1 MCTTEQTFAW
11 VGTIVVNIAFISIV
25 AWGATEIWWV
35 GFILSAAYTAMLF
48 ALARVVDKKSGWD
61 DADNAG
67 VAAADADVAVVV
79 ETSSRGSGDS
89 DGSITHDET
98 QNVVVPVNAMDERR
112 RKRTLTSPTG
122 QQRMPVLANL
132 LYGLFSL
139 ALGVTGYFLPMNIF
153 NCYVYG
159 GPYSPEST
167 ASGHWT
173 TDITALPIDIRAWA
187 SSSSSQVS
195 PATFVYISGEGGDE
209 NNATLFQGSD
219 ASGNYPQTVWSTTN
233 GAEPINFPSIQNPSQ
248 FISTGTG
255 YACFAGIDASSFANN
270 NQHYNQPM
278 PISKSSLIG
287 CSNGEEVWTTKDST
301 QYSFQG
307 PYDFLIDNHTLWYK
321 DYPPWSGDQTGTGT
335 LIYSIND
342 YIKMDVELHST
353 YKKPTQYRPKEGDTT
368 TNNHSHCW
376 VNQSVLA
383 IFVSSIPTTT
393 VSILL
398 WAKRNAPS
406 MALTSY
412 IGLSATA
419 CFTYMAIV
427 RHIYDMNNFWGWWL
441 SISGALYMIIMSD
454 LLHCNRRIARSPLIW
469 GINLAA
475 LAFFIGMIFLT
486 GIYELNM
493 AWTWIV
499 FNLFALIP
507 LVIVGI
513 GYNQVFLLVLCAVGW
528 LMTAIE
534 VAEALAAITAS
545 AANVPIYFI
554 VLAIS
559 GLLIAAAG
567 WWLNRNIDE
576 LHSVICYHMESISLS
591 RRWLLEGASESEE
604 ETDART
610 REQGVDDLNEG
621 VSAEPVVAQP

>member
-11 VGTIVVNIAFISIV
+11 VGTIVVNIAFISII

-35 GFILSAAYTAMLF
+35 GFLLSVAYTAMLF
-48 ALARVVDKKSGWD
+48 GLARVVDKRSGWD
-61 DADNAG
+61 DNDDNNVGAT
-67 VAAADADVAVVV
+67 AADADVAVVV
-79 ETSSRGSGDS
+79 ETSSS
-89 DGSITHDET
+89 DEGSIIHHDET
-98 QNVVVPVNAMDERR
+98 ENVVASVDRSSSHNMNRR
-112 RKRTLTSPTG
+112 RRTATKDS
-122 QQRMPVLANL
+122 QRMPVLANL

-153 NCYVYG
+153 NCYGYG
-159 GPYSPEST
+159 GPYTPSST
-167 ASGHWT
+167 SSGHWT
-173 TDITALPIDIRAWA
+173 TDISTLPIDVRAWA
-187 SSSSSQVS
+187 TSSSSQLS
-195 PATFVYISGEGGDE
+195 PATFVYIPGEEDGQ
-209 NNATLFQGSD
+209 NNATLFLGSD
-219 ASGNYPQTVWSTTN
+219 ASDNHPQTLWSTK

-248 FISTGTG
+248 FITTGTG
-255 YACFAGIDASSFANN
+255 WACFAGIDASPFANN
-270 NQHYNQPM
+270 NEQYYQPM

-342 YIKMDVELHST
+342 YTKMDVELHST
-353 YKKPTQYRPKEGDTT
+353 YKRSTQYKPKGGDNT
-368 TNNHSHCW
+368 TNNPSHCW

-383 IFVSSIPTTT
+383 IFVSSIPTLM

-398 WAKRNAPS
+398 WCKRNAPS

-427 RHIYDMNNFWGWWL
+427 GNAYDMNDFWGWWL

-507 LVIVGI
+507 LAIVGI

-534 VAEALAAITAS
+534 VAEAIAAITAS
-545 AANVPIYFI
+545 TANVPIYFI

-567 WWLNRNIDE
+567 WWLNRNQDE
-576 LHSVICYHMESISLS
+576 LQSVICYHMEGISLS
-591 RRWLLEGASESEE
+591 RRLLLEGESEPEE
-604 ETDART
+604 ETPART
-610 REQGVDDLNEG
+610 REQGVDNLNG
-621 VSAEPVVAQP
+621 GMSAEPIVQP

>member
-1 MCTTEQTFAW
+1 
-11 VGTIVVNIAFISIV
+11 
-25 AWGATEIWWV
+25 
-35 GFILSAAYTAMLF
+35 
-48 ALARVVDKKSGWD
+48 
-61 DADNAG
+61 
-67 VAAADADVAVVV
+67 
-79 ETSSRGSGDS
+79 
-89 DGSITHDET
+89 
-98 QNVVVPVNAMDERR
+98 
-112 RKRTLTSPTG
+112 
-122 QQRMPVLANL
+122 
-132 LYGLFSL
+132 
-139 ALGVTGYFLPMNIF
+139 
-153 NCYVYG
+153 
-159 GPYSPEST
+159 
-167 ASGHWT
+167 
-173 TDITALPIDIRAWA
+173 
-187 SSSSSQVS
+187 
-195 PATFVYISGEGGDE
+195 
-209 NNATLFQGSD
+209 
-219 ASGNYPQTVWSTTN
+219 
-233 GAEPINFPSIQNPSQ
+233 
-248 FISTGTG
+248 
-255 YACFAGIDASSFANN
+255 
-270 NQHYNQPM
+270 
-278 PISKSSLIG
+278 
-287 CSNGEEVWTTKDST
+287 
-301 QYSFQG
+301 
-307 PYDFLIDNHTLWYK
+307 
-321 DYPPWSGDQTGTGT
+321 
-335 LIYSIND
+335 
-342 YIKMDVELHST
+342 
-353 YKKPTQYRPKEGDTT
+353 
-368 TNNHSHCW
+368 
-376 VNQSVLA
+376 
-383 IFVSSIPTTT
+383 
-393 VSILL
+393 
-398 WAKRNAPS
+398 
-406 MALTSY
+406 
-412 IGLSATA
+412 
-419 CFTYMAIV
+419 
-427 RHIYDMNNFWGWWL
+427 MNNFWGWWL

-576 LHSVICYHMESISLS
+576 LHSVICYHMEGISLS